1 MDLSRRQM
9 LGAGLA
15 WTSLAWLSP
24 LARAASADSSYLGS
38 LVERLAAGEA
48 CAAPGAFGEL
58 LGLIQ
63 LSPDRGQDLPL
74 GQKYGGTGL
83 DARLL
88 NDLSL
93 LGPDTINAVTPSER
107 VFIRTECPPAVAAHT
122 GPWRIT
128 TGGLV
133 ATPGTLALDD
143 LVRAAK
149 PMGASI
155 MECSGNANPKNFGL
169 LSVAEWDGVPLASIV
184 EQLGPKA
191 EATAVLVSGVDHEES
206 PSGRSVPTASWVY
219 PLAWLDRMGAYLAV
233 RMNGEKL
240 MGDHGA
246 PVRIVIPG
254 WYGCTWVKWVNEI
267 RLVGPDEPATAQMR
281 EFAART
287 EQTGVPDL
295 ARDYIPAEI
304 DLTGTPVRVEKR
316 RVDGRLEY
324 RIVGIIWGGDRIVER
339 MRLDI
344 VESVSPG
351 AGPSA
356 PAGRSA
362 GQSGPARRSLGEGGV
377 DVAICPAAA
386 THKIWSLWEYR
397 WRPTAPGLYDL
408 ALKSTDSSIRTRRLN
423 RGYYTRQVR
432 IDEV

>member
-1 MDLSRRQM
+1 MRAMDFSRRQV

-15 WTSLAWLSP
+15 WTSMAWT
-24 LARAASADSSYLGS
+24 GS
-38 LVERLAAGEA
+38 LGPVVERLLASEA
-48 CAAPGAFGEL
+48 CAAPGALGEL

-63 LSPDRGQDLPL
+63 LSPDRGQDLPI

-88 NDLSL
+88 TDLAL
-93 LGPDTINAVTPSER
+93 LEPGAKTMVTPSER
-107 VFIRTECPPAVAAHT
+107 VFIRTECPPAVTAHT

-133 ATPGTLALDD
+133 AKPGTLVLDD

-184 EQLGPKA
+184 KQLGPKA
-191 EATAVLVSGVDHEES
+191 EAAAVLVSGVDHEASE
-206 PSGRSVPTASWVY
+206 SGRSVPTASWVY

-240 MGDHGA
+240 MADHGA
-246 PVRIVIPG
+246 PVRMVIPG

-324 RIVGIIWGGDRIVER
+324 RIVGIIWGGERMVER
-339 MRLDI
+339 MRLGLGKD
-344 VESVSPG
+344 ESVEVTVC
-351 AGPSA
+351 PS
-356 PAGRSA
+356 
-362 GQSGPARRSLGEGGV
+362 
-377 DVAICPAAA
+377 A
-386 THKIWSLWEYR
+386 THKIWSMWEYR

-408 ALKSTDSSIRTRRLN
+408 ALKSADSTIRTRRLD